1 MRKALLYVLCFVLLL
16 TTASVASAATS
27 KVSARWTES
36 AVVVNGKYVQI
47 TGFNINGSNYFKLRD
62 VAASLSGTT
71 GEFNVAWN
79 EKANAIEIKKGFTYL
94 GEITDDYYHYSY
106 TVQNAVASSSK
117 IMVDGQI
124 QAAKIYSIDN
134 ANYFQLRD
142 LEKLVG
148 FDVKFISEDGNSKI
162 EITTSNP
169 ANAFTAQAPNQLTD
183 NSISLSF
190 PRWKDTV
197 SSYLYKNNDQTITT
211 LEARDKI
218 YLDTYDANYKL
229 ISSSTVNYELPIFG
243 AFYSG
248 ENYNYIAFGQ
258 QNTEENDNK
267 EVIRIVKYD
276 KKFNKVSSASLQGG
290 AGYTVI
296 PFDAAAGRIAEY
308 EDTLVFH
315 TSRERYTT
323 SDGLN
328 HQSQL
333 TIIIDTTTMSIVNDT
348 GKFQA
353 NHVSH
358 SFDQYALFDENE
370 HVLLDHGDAYPRSIV
385 IHKGDGFNYESRD
398 LVNIPGSIGANAT
411 GVSIGG
417 FEISTSSYLVAYNTI
432 DHSKAK
438 HYTSFGIEGIEV
450 DQRDV
455 MIALVPKSDLTN
467 GDIKQVTLGK
477 YAGTNL
483 MASIPQ
489 LVKISDTK
497 FMVLWQEYVGTST
510 NIYNRTDRNG
520 TLKYV
525 YIDGEGNQL
534 GDVQSEK
541 YFLQSTIQPI
551 VLENKVIWYTND
563 NNKRTFYSI
572 PIS

>member
-16 TTASVASAATS
+16 TTASVASAATT

-79 EKANAIEIKKGFTYL
+79 EKANAIEIKKGITYS

-124 QAAKIYSIDN
+124 QAASIYSIDN

-148 FDVKFISEDGNSKI
+148 FDVKFISEYGNSKI

-169 ANAFTAQAPNQLTD
+169 TNAFTAQAPNQLTD

-197 SSYLYKNNDQTITT
+197 NSYLYKNNDQTITT

-218 YLDTYDANYKL
+218 YISTYDVNYKL

-258 QNTEENDNK
+258 QNKEENDNK

-276 KKFNKVSSASLQGG
+276 KKFNKISSASLQGG

-333 TIIIDTTTMSIVNDT
+333 TIIVDTTTMNIVNDT
-348 GKFQA
+348 GRFQA

-358 SFDQYALFDENE
+358 SFDQYALFDGNE

-398 LVNIPGSIGANAT
+398 LVHIPGSIGANAT

-432 DHSKAK
+432 DHSKATR
-438 HYTSFGIEGIEV
+438 YTSFGIEGIEV

-477 YAGTNL
+477 YTGTNL

-510 NIYNRTDRNG
+510 DIYNRTNRNG

-541 YFLQSTIQPI
+541 YFMQSTIQPI